1 MVIAMYKKYVDVIT
15 MVDKHG
21 EVKPL
26 AIQWDEIKR
35 YPIERVVDI
44 RWAASPVGGS
54 GLRFTC
60 QIAGHERIL
69 FYERNRWFIESLQP

>member
-1 MVIAMYKKYVDVIT
+1 MMMYKKYVDVIT
-15 MVDKHG
+15 MVDRHG

-26 AIQWDEIKR
+26 AIQWNANQQ
-35 YPIERVVDI
+35 YPIERVNDI